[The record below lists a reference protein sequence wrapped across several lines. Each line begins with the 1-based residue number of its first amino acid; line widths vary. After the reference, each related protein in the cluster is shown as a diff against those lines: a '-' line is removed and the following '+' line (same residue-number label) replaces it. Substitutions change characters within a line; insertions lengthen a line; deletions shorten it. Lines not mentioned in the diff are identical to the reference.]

1 MAFVTAG
8 RNGTFEVRE
17 SRLTPSGPRSRTL
30 ATFRELD
37 PATIEKVIA
46 RADKPLSREELV
58 RAALRSGATVLAS
71 PVDEA
76 ARALL
81 RSIARGEEPNRKL
94 HRLLRGALSGHS
106 SSAEEWLGTSLAE
119 RGDALRDLLL
129 LADAVPVRARPKEI
143 GFPRLDSTRGSS

>member
-8 RNGTFEVRE
+8 RNGAFEVRE
-17 SRLTPSGPRSRTL
+17 SRMTPEGPRSRTL

-37 PATIEKVIA
+37 TGTIERVIA
-46 RADKPLSREELV
+46 KADKPPSREELV
-58 RAALRSGATVLAS
+58 QAALKAGATVAGR

-81 RSIARGEEPNRKL
+81 RSIARGEQPDRKL
-94 HRLLRGALSGHS
+94 HRRLVGALSGEGN
-106 SSAEEWLGTSLAE
+106 SAEEWLGTSPAE

-129 LADAVPVRARPKEI
+129 LADAVPARARARKLD
-143 GFPRLDSTRGSS
+143 FPRLDSTREP

>member
-8 RNGTFEVRE
+8 RDGAFEVRE
-17 SRLTPSGPRSRTL
+17 SRLTAKGPRSRTL

-37 PATIEKVIA
+37 TATIERVIS
-46 RADKPLSREELV
+46 RADKPPSPEELV
-58 RAALRSGATVLAS
+58 QAALRAGATVAAP

-81 RSIARGEEPNRKL
+81 RSIARGERPDRKL
-94 HRLLRGALSGHS
+94 RRLLLGALSGEG
-106 SSAEEWLGTSLAE
+106 SSAEEWLGTSMGE

-129 LADAVPVRARPKEI
+129 LSDAVPLRARPRQI
-143 GFPRLDSTRGSS
+143 GFPRLDSTRNS